1 MKSIF
6 LTALFIISLNTL
18 VSQDH
23 QGDVDA
29 GVIFNS
35 ELCVG
40 TGVGNV
46 RVDNSILDANYEV
59 TVGAKL
65 MAAYRFPSHL
75 TIGGMVYY
83 DSYSD
88 GSFLLFG
95 GDVRYF
101 LSTHELSPFL
111 SLNGGYGAALNNP
124 NREGGLFYYPS
135 LGIRVAINGPY
146 AVLFSLGYKNQGFT
160 EFRETE
166 VVVDGVESTVERADD
181 YRVGFLNISIGI
193 IF

>member
-1 MKSIF
+1 MKRILPVIF
-6 LTALFIISLNTL
+6 LISSITIAYA
-18 VSQDH
+18 QDH

-46 RVDNSILDANYEV
+46 RIDNSILDANYEV

-95 GDVRYF
+95 ADVRYF

-124 NREGGLFYYPS
+124 NREGGLYYYPS
-135 LGIRVAINGPY
+135 LGIRVAINEPY
-146 AVLFSLGYKNQGFT
+146 AVLFSLGYKNQSFT
-160 EFRETE
+160 EYRETQA
-166 VVVDGVESTVERADD
+166 VVDGVESTVERADD